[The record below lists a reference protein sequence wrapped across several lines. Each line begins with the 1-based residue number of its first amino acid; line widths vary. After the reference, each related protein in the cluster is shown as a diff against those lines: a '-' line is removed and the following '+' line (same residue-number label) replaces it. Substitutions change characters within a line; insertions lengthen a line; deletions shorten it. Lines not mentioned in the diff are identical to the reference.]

1 LFHQKI
7 AIMNTEIKKI
17 RTVKTLTDA
26 LRKIKPGKCFN
37 ADKHLGKVKWNEDPL
52 EFQKRI
58 RDEWN

>member
-1 LFHQKI
+1 LLNQI
-7 AIMNTEIKKI
+7 TDIMNTKIEKI

-26 LRKIKPGKCFN
+26 LKKVKPGKRFN
-37 ADKHLGKVKWNEDPL
+37 AEKHLGKVKWNEDPL